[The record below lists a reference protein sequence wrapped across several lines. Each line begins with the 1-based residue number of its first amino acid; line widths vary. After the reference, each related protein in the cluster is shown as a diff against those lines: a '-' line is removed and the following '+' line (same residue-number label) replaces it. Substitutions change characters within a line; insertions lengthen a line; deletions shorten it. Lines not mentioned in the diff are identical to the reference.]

1 MSSNASRYQVAWS
14 GLCVRAARLGIRGL
28 DAYSEAEAR
37 ARVRALVERFD
48 IEAYSD
54 FSAK

>member
-1 MSSNASRYQVAWS
+1 MLSQASLALSMRPPSQASPAAPSPGPNAKEPENVEE
-14 GLCVRAARLGIRGL
+14 
-28 DAYSEAEAR
+28 EAT
-37 ARVRALVERFD
+37 ALVERFD

>member
-37 ARVRALVERFD
+37 ARVRALW
-48 IEAYSD
+48 EAGRSLPP
-54 FSAK
+54 ARPAGA